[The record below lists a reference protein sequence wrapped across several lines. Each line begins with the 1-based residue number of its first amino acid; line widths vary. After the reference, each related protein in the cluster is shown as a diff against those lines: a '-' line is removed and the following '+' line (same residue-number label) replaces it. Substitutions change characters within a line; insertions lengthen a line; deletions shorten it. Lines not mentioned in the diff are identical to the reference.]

1 MEESN
6 DKQELLSEHYRPV
19 NGDPN
24 WFRCKFCG
32 KKVHAGERDATD
44 LARHELECDRQ

>member
-1 MEESN
+1 MGIS
-6 DKQELLSEHYRPV
+6 DRKQEILDQHYRPV
-19 NGDPN
+19 DDDPH
-24 WFRCKFCG
+24 FYQCLTCG